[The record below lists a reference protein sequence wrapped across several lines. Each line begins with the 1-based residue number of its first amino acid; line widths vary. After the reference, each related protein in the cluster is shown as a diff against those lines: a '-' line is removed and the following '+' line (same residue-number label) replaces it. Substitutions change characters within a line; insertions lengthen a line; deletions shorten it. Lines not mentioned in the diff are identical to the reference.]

1 MRKFDKYVM
10 STLWFM
16 VLPIVLA
23 FSVLIV
29 VVWEFDFINP
39 SLTEGQIAAILN
51 GMALVAIIYLS
62 GWLINLV
69 WGVIINIKDG
79 FRSRYLDKHP
89 EKCVSR
95 EKLAQDFEELA
106 KALREEGEDEC
117 H

>member
-10 STLWFM
+10 TTLWVM
-16 VLPIVLA
+16 VFPIILA
-23 FSVLIV
+23 FSVLMVIV
-29 VVWEFDFINP
+29 WAFGFINP
-39 SLTEGQIAAILN
+39 SLTEWQIAAILN
-51 GMALVAIIYLS
+51 AMALVAIIYLS
-62 GWLINLV
+62 GWVINLV

-79 FRSRYLDKHP
+79 FRLRYLDKHP